1 MYLIILQGMKRS
13 YFTTLFLAIAIS
25 SIAQHKADIQTDSLK
40 SEHRITFIGDGET
53 PHQDSVRAIIDKFY
67 FDQFR
72 HFQDP
77 RAPYFLFM
85 SKDSKF
91 AMGIG
96 GVVRMRGWYD
106 WGGVIP
112 YNGFIPYAISVPRND
127 IARKKISTTPA
138 GTALYFRVIGNNHRL
153 GDYQLYIETN
163 FDGYNQV
170 GMKLKKA
177 YATVNDW
184 TIGYANSTFGDPAAF
199 PPLIDAQGPQAEV
212 QTTAVLLRWIHSID
226 KNWTI
231 AASVETPQSQV
242 GYDNITTS
250 KVEEWAPNLAAFG
263 QFGWGTNQHIRL
275 SGIMRVLPYHNMVS
289 GSNERDI
296 GWGLQ
301 LSSIFRPS
309 NSITLYATGN
319 IGRGYGSLTGDLIMG
334 NYDLINNPNV
344 HGEMYAPE
352 SFAWYGAIQYHFR
365 PNLFATATVGQ
376 ERFLP
381 KYNVSGDTY
390 KYGLYS
396 AFNVFWDITPR
407 FEVAAEVNFGKR
419 ANFNGESNWARRA
432 CLMAQFSF

>member
-1 MYLIILQGMKRS
+1 
-13 YFTTLFLAIAIS
+13 
-25 SIAQHKADIQTDSLK
+25 
-40 SEHRITFIGDGET
+40 
-53 PHQDSVRAIIDKFY
+53 
-67 FDQFR
+67 
-72 HFQDP
+72 
-77 RAPYFLFM
+77 M

-112 YNGFIPYAISVPRND
+112 YNGFIPQAISVPRND
-127 IARKKISTTPA
+127 IARRKISTTPA

-199 PPLIDAQGPQAEV
+199 PLLIDAQGPQAEV
-212 QTTAVLLRWIHSID
+212 QTTAVLVRWMHSFN
-226 KNWTI
+226 KNWTM

-242 GYDNITTS
+242 GYDNVTTS
-250 KVEEWAPNLAAFG
+250 KVDDWAPNIAAFG
-263 QFGWGTNQHIRL
+263 QYAWGTSQHLRL
-275 SGIMRVLPYHNMVS
+275 SGIMRMLPYHNMIN
-289 GSNERDI
+289 GSNEHKL

-301 LSSIFRPS
+301 LSSIIRPT
-309 NSITLYATGN
+309 NSLTLYATGN

-334 NYDLINNPNV
+334 NYDLLNNPNTL
-344 HGEMYAPE
+344 GDMYAPT
-352 SFAWYGAIQYHFR
+352 SYAWYGAIQYHFL
-365 PNLFATATVGQ
+365 PNLYSTASFGQ
-376 ERFLP
+376 ERLLP

-396 AFNVFWDITPR
+396 ALNIFWDITPR

-419 ANFNGESNWARRA
+419 ENFNGQSNWARRA
-432 CLMAQFSF
+432 CVMAQFSF

>member
-1 MYLIILQGMKRS
+1 MKR
-13 YFTTLFLAIAIS
+13 FKLMAIFIFFAGTIAF
-25 SIAQHKADIQTDSLK
+25 AQHKSEIQIDSLK
-40 SEHRITFIGDGET
+40 NSHLITFIGDGNN
-53 PHQDSVRAIIDKFY
+53 PHPDSVRAILDKFY
-67 FDQFR
+67 IDQFR

-112 YNGFIPYAISVPRND
+112 YNGFIPQAISVPRND

-138 GTALYFRVIGNNHRL
+138 GTALYYRVIGNNHRL

-212 QTTAVLLRWIHSID
+212 QTTTVLLRWMHSFD

-231 AASVETPQSQV
+231 ATSIETPQSQV
-242 GYDNITTS
+242 DYDNVNTS
-250 KVEEWAPNLAAFG
+250 KVDDWAPNVAAFG
-263 QFGWGTNQHIRL
+263 QYGWGNNQHIRL
-275 SGIMRVLPYHNMVS
+275 SGIMRVLPYHNLIN
-289 GSNERDI
+289 GSNEREL
-296 GWGLQ
+296 GWGVQ
-301 LSSIFRPS
+301 LSSIYQPAKPL
-309 NSITLYATGN
+309 TLYATAN
-319 IGRGYGSLTGDLIMG
+319 IGRGYGSLTGDLIMD
-334 NYDLINNPNV
+334 NYDLLNNPNTP
-344 HGEMYAPE
+344 GEMYAPE
-352 SFAWYGAIQYHFR
+352 SFAWYGAVQYHFR

-376 ERFLP
+376 ERLLP
-381 KYNVSGDTY
+381 QHNVPGDTY

-407 FEVAAEVNFGKR
+407 FEVAAELNFGKR
-419 ANFNGESNWARRA
+419 ANFNGDSNWARRA

>member
-1 MYLIILQGMKRS
+1 MKK
-13 YFTTLFLAIAIS
+13 FLFSTIAIF
-25 SIAQHKADIQTDSLK
+25 SIGIMTNAQHQTEIQIDSLK
-40 SEHRITFIGDGET
+40 QKHQISFIGSGET
-53 PHQDSVRAIIDKFY
+53 PHQDSVRVILDKFY
-67 FDQFR
+67 IDQFR

-106 WGGVIP
+106 WGGIIP
-112 YNGFIPYAISVPRND
+112 YNGFIPQAISVPRNN
-127 IARKKISTTPA
+127 IARRKISTTPA
-138 GTALYFRVIGNNHRL
+138 GTALYFRVIGNNHKL

-184 TIGYANSTFGDPAAF
+184 TIGYANSTFSDPAAF
-199 PPLIDAQGPQAEV
+199 PMLIDAQGPQAEV
-212 QTTAVLLRWIHSID
+212 QTTAVLLRWMHSLD

-242 GYDNITTS
+242 GYDNVTTS
-250 KVEEWAPNLAAFG
+250 KVDDWAPNVAAFG
-263 QFGWGTNQHIRL
+263 QCSWDNNQHIRL
-275 SGIMRVLPYHNMVS
+275 SGILRVLPYHNMTI
-289 GSNERDI
+289 GSNEHEI

-301 LSSIFRPS
+301 LSSIFRPAKPLT
-309 NSITLYATGN
+309 IYATAN

-334 NYDLINNPNV
+334 NYDLLNNPNYS
-344 HGEMYAPE
+344 GEMYAPE
-352 SFAWYGAIQYHFR
+352 SFAWYGAVQYNFC
-365 PNLFATATVGQ
+365 PNLFATATFGQ
-376 ERFLP
+376 ERLLP

>member
-1 MYLIILQGMKRS
+1 MKTYYL
-13 YFTTLFLAIAIS
+13 TATLLLVAGIVANG
-25 SIAQHKADIQTDSLK
+25 QHQTDIQIDSLK
-40 SEHRITFIGDGET
+40 REHRIVFMGDGDN
-53 PHQDSVRAIIDKFY
+53 PHEDSVKAMLDKFY
-67 FDQFR
+67 IDQFR
-72 HFQDP
+72 HLQDP
-77 RAPYFLFM
+77 RAPYFMFM

-112 YNGFIPYAISVPRND
+112 YNGFIPEAISVPRND
-127 IARKKISTTPA
+127 IARKKITTTPA

-199 PPLIDAQGPQAEV
+199 PMLIDAQGPQAEV
-212 QTTAVLLRWIHSID
+212 QTTAVLLRWMHSFD

-242 GYDNITTS
+242 GYDNVKTS
-250 KVEEWAPNLAAFG
+250 KVDDWAPNVATFG
-263 QFGWGTNQHIRL
+263 QYSWGKNQHLRL
-275 SGIMRVLPYHNMVS
+275 SGIMRMLPYHDMMN
-289 GSNERDI
+289 GSNEHEI
-296 GWGLQ
+296 GWGVQ
-301 LSSIFRPS
+301 LSSIIRPS
-309 NSITLYATGN
+309 KSLTLYATGN
-319 IGRGYGSLTGDLIMG
+319 IGRGYGSLTGDLIMD
-334 NYDLINNPNV
+334 NYDLLNTPDSP
-344 HGEMYAPE
+344 GEMYAPE
-352 SFAWYGAIQYHFR
+352 SFAWYGAIQYNFL
-365 PNLFATATVGQ
+365 PNLYSTATFGQ
-376 ERFLP
+376 ERLLP
-381 KYNVSGDTY
+381 KYKVNGDTY

-396 AFNVFWDITPR
+396 ALNIFWDITPR
-407 FEVAAEVNFGKR
+407 FEVAAEVNLGKR
-419 ANFNGESNWARRA
+419 ANFDGQSNWARRA

>member
-1 MYLIILQGMKRS
+1 MKKFS
-13 YFTTLFLAIAIS
+13 LIAIS
-25 SIAQHKADIQTDSLK
+25 IIICGIASNAQHQTEIQIDSLRNN
-40 SEHRITFIGDGET
+40 HRITVIGNGET
-53 PHQDSVRAIIDKFY
+53 PHQDSVRALLDKFY
-67 FDQFR
+67 IDQFR

-112 YNGFIPYAISVPRND
+112 YNGFIPEAISVPRND
-127 IARKKISTTPA
+127 IARRKISTTPA

-199 PPLIDAQGPQAEV
+199 PMLIDAQGPQAEV
-212 QTTAVLLRWIHSID
+212 QTTAVLVRWMHSFN
-226 KNWTI
+226 KNWTV

-242 GYDNITTS
+242 DYDNIATS
-250 KVEEWAPNLAAFG
+250 KVDDWFPNIATFG
-263 QFGWGTNQHIRL
+263 QFGWGTNEHIRL
-275 SGIMRVLPYHNMVS
+275 SGIMRVLPYHDMIN
-289 GSNERDI
+289 GSNEREI

-301 LSSIFRPS
+301 LSSVFRP
-309 NSITLYATGN
+309 IKPLTIYATGN

-334 NYDLINNPNV
+334 NYDLLNNPNKP
-344 HGEMYAPE
+344 GEMYAPS
-352 SFAWYGAIQYHFR
+352 SFAWYGAVQYNFL
-365 PNLFATATVGQ
+365 PNLYATATFGQ
-376 ERFLP
+376 ERLLP
-381 KYNVSGDTY
+381 QHKVSGDTY

-432 CLMAQFSF
+432 CIMAQFSF

>member
-1 MYLIILQGMKRS
+1 MKKIILMIVAFIPFAVGIK
-13 YFTTLFLAIAIS
+13 
-25 SIAQHKADIQTDSLK
+25 AQHQTEVQIDSLK
-40 SEHRITFIGDGET
+40 NSHQINFIGAGKI
-53 PHQDSVRAIIDKFY
+53 PHPDSVRAILDKFY
-67 FDQFR
+67 IDQFR
-72 HFQDP
+72 HLQDP
-77 RAPYFLFM
+77 RAPYFMFM

-91 AMGIG
+91 AIGIG

-138 GTALYFRVIGNNHRL
+138 GTALYFRVIGNNHKL

-199 PPLIDAQGPQAEV
+199 PMLIDAQGPQAEV
-212 QTTAVLLRWIHSID
+212 QTTAVLLRWMHSFN

-242 GYDNITTS
+242 GYDNVTTS
-250 KVEEWAPNLAAFG
+250 KVDDWAPNVATFG
-263 QFGWGTNQHIRL
+263 QFQWGTNQHIRL
-275 SGIMRVLPYHNMVS
+275 SGILRVLPYHDITI
-289 GSNERDI
+289 GSNEREI

-301 LSSIFRPS
+301 LSSVARPAKPL
-309 NSITLYATGN
+309 TLYATAN

-334 NYDLINNPNV
+334 NYDLINNPNSP
-344 HGEMYAPE
+344 GEMYAPE
-352 SFAWYGAIQYHFR
+352 SFAWYGAIQYNFK
-365 PNLFATATVGQ
+365 PNIFATATFGQ
-376 ERFLP
+376 ERLLP
-381 KYNVSGDTY
+381 KYKVSGDTY

-419 ANFNGESNWARRA
+419 TNFNGESNWARRA
-432 CLMAQFSF
+432 CLMTQFSF

>member
-1 MYLIILQGMKRS
+1 MKKIILMVIS
-13 YFTTLFLAIAIS
+13 VFSFTIVTNG
-25 SIAQHKADIQTDSLK
+25 QHHTEVQLDSLK
-40 SEHRITFIGDGET
+40 SSHQITFIGDGDK
-53 PHQDSVRAIIDKFY
+53 PHEDSVMAMLNKFY

-72 HFQDP
+72 HLQDP
-77 RAPYFLFM
+77 RAPYFMFM

-112 YNGFIPYAISVPRND
+112 YNGFIPQAISIPRND
-127 IARKKISTTPA
+127 IARKKIATTPA

-199 PPLIDAQGPQAEV
+199 PMLIDAQGPQAEV
-212 QTTAVLLRWIHSID
+212 QTTAVLLRWMHSFN
-226 KNWTI
+226 KNWTM

-242 GYDNITTS
+242 GYDNVTTS
-250 KVEEWAPNLAAFG
+250 KVDDWAPNIATFG
-263 QFGWGTNQHIRL
+263 QYSWGSNQHLRL
-275 SGIMRVLPYHNMVS
+275 SGIMRLLPYHDMINE
-289 GSNERDI
+289 SNEHKI
-296 GWGLQ
+296 GWGVQ
-301 LSSIFRPS
+301 LSSIIRPT

-319 IGRGYGSLTGDLIMG
+319 IGCGYGSMTGDLIMG
-334 NYDLINNPNV
+334 NYDLLNNPNS
-344 HGEMYAPE
+344 HGDMYAPK
-352 SFAWYGAIQYHFR
+352 SFAWYGAMQYNFR
-365 PNLFATATVGQ
+365 PNLFATATFGQ
-376 ERFLP
+376 ERLLP
-381 KYNVSGDTY
+381 QYKVSGNTY

-419 ANFNGESNWARRA
+419 ANFDGNSNWARRA

>member
-1 MYLIILQGMKRS
+1 MYMGMKKIILIVIG
-13 YFTTLFLAIAIS
+13 LLIC
-25 SIAQHKADIQTDSLK
+25 SITANAQHKADTQIDSLQR
-40 SEHRITFIGDGET
+40 SHRITFIGDGT
-53 PHQDSVRAIIDKFY
+53 VPHQDSVRAILDRFY
-67 FDQFR
+67 IDQFR

-112 YNGFIPYAISVPRND
+112 YNGFIPQAISVPRND
-127 IARKKISTTPA
+127 IARRKISTTPA

-199 PPLIDAQGPQAEV
+199 PLLIDAQGPQAEV
-212 QTTAVLLRWIHSID
+212 QTTAVLVRWMHSFN
-226 KNWTI
+226 KNWTM

-242 GYDNITTS
+242 GYDNVTTS
-250 KVEEWAPNLAAFG
+250 KVDDWAPNIAAFG
-263 QFGWGTNQHIRL
+263 QYAWGTSQHLRL
-275 SGIMRVLPYHNMVS
+275 SGIMRMLPYHNMIN
-289 GSNERDI
+289 GSNEHKL

-301 LSSIFRPS
+301 LSSIIRPT
-309 NSITLYATGN
+309 NSLTLYATGN

-334 NYDLINNPNV
+334 NYDLLNNPNTP
-344 HGEMYAPE
+344 GDMYAPT
-352 SFAWYGAIQYHFR
+352 SYAWYGAIQYHFL
-365 PNLFATATVGQ
+365 PNLYSTVSFGQ
-376 ERFLP
+376 ERLLP

-396 AFNVFWDITPR
+396 ALNIFWDITPR

-419 ANFNGESNWARRA
+419 ENFNGQSNWARRA
-432 CLMAQFSF
+432 CVMAQFSF

>member
-1 MYLIILQGMKRS
+1 MKKIILMIVAFIPFAVGIK
-13 YFTTLFLAIAIS
+13 
-25 SIAQHKADIQTDSLK
+25 AQHQTEVQIDSLK
-40 SEHRITFIGDGET
+40 NSHQINFIGAGKI
-53 PHQDSVRAIIDKFY
+53 PHPDSVRAILDKFY
-67 FDQFR
+67 IDQFR
-72 HFQDP
+72 HLQDP
-77 RAPYFLFM
+77 RAPYFMFM

-138 GTALYFRVIGNNHRL
+138 GTALYFRVIGNNHKL

-199 PPLIDAQGPQAEV
+199 PMLIDAQGPQAEV
-212 QTTAVLLRWIHSID
+212 QTTAVLLRWMHSFN

-242 GYDNITTS
+242 GYDNVTTS
-250 KVEEWAPNLAAFG
+250 KVDDWAPNVATFG
-263 QFGWGTNQHIRL
+263 QFQWGTNQHIRL
-275 SGIMRVLPYHNMVS
+275 SGILRVLPYHDITI
-289 GSNERDI
+289 GSNEREI

-301 LSSIFRPS
+301 LSSVARPAKPL
-309 NSITLYATGN
+309 TLYATAN
-319 IGRGYGSLTGDLIMG
+319 IGRGYGSLTGDLIMS
-334 NYDLINNPNV
+334 NYDLINNPNSP
-344 HGEMYAPE
+344 GEMYAPE
-352 SFAWYGAIQYHFR
+352 SFAWYGAIQYNFK
-365 PNLFATATVGQ
+365 PNIFATATFGQ
-376 ERFLP
+376 ERLLP
-381 KYNVSGDTY
+381 KYMVSGDTY

-419 ANFNGESNWARRA
+419 TNFNGESNWARRA
-432 CLMAQFSF
+432 CLMTQFSF

>member
-1 MYLIILQGMKRS
+1 MKK
-13 YFTTLFLAIAIS
+13 FLFSTIAIF
-25 SIAQHKADIQTDSLK
+25 SIGIMTNAQHQTEIQIDSLK
-40 SEHRITFIGDGET
+40 QKHQISFIGSGET
-53 PHQDSVRAIIDKFY
+53 PHQDSVRVILDKFY
-67 FDQFR
+67 IDQFR

-106 WGGVIP
+106 WGGIIP
-112 YNGFIPYAISVPRND
+112 YNGFIPQAISVPRND
-127 IARKKISTTPA
+127 IARRKISTTPA
-138 GTALYFRVIGNNHRL
+138 GTALYFRVIGNNHKL

-199 PPLIDAQGPQAEV
+199 PMLIDAQGPQAEV
-212 QTTAVLLRWIHSID
+212 QTTAVLLRWMHSFD

-250 KVEEWAPNLAAFG
+250 KVDDWAPNVAAFG
-263 QFGWGTNQHIRL
+263 QCAWGNNQHIRL
-275 SGIMRVLPYHNMVS
+275 SGILRVLPYHNMTI
-289 GSNERDI
+289 GSNEHKI

-301 LSSIFRPS
+301 LSSIFRPAKPLT
-309 NSITLYATGN
+309 IYATAN

-334 NYDLINNPNV
+334 NYDLLNNPNYS
-344 HGEMYAPE
+344 GEMYAPE
-352 SFAWYGAIQYHFR
+352 SFAWYGAVQYNFC
-365 PNLFATATVGQ
+365 PNLFATATFGQ
-376 ERFLP
+376 ERLLP

>member
-1 MYLIILQGMKRS
+1 MYMGMKKIILIVIG
-13 YFTTLFLAIAIS
+13 LLIC
-25 SIAQHKADIQTDSLK
+25 SITANAQHKADTQIDSLQR
-40 SEHRITFIGDGET
+40 SHRITFLGDGT
-53 PHQDSVRAIIDKFY
+53 VPHQDSVRAILDRFY
-67 FDQFR
+67 IDQFR

-112 YNGFIPYAISVPRND
+112 YNGFIPQAISVPRND
-127 IARKKISTTPA
+127 IARRKISTTPA

-199 PPLIDAQGPQAEV
+199 PLLIDAQGPQAEV
-212 QTTAVLLRWIHSID
+212 QTTAVLVRWMHSFN

-242 GYDNITTS
+242 GYDNVTTS
-250 KVEEWAPNLAAFG
+250 KVDDWAPNIAAFG
-263 QFGWGTNQHIRL
+263 QYAWGTSQHLRL
-275 SGIMRVLPYHNMVS
+275 SGIMRMLPYHNMIN
-289 GSNERDI
+289 GSNEHKL

-301 LSSIFRPS
+301 LSSIIRPT
-309 NSITLYATGN
+309 NSLTLYATGN

-334 NYDLINNPNV
+334 NYDLLNNPNTP
-344 HGEMYAPE
+344 GDMYAPT
-352 SFAWYGAIQYHFR
+352 SYAWYGAIQYHFL
-365 PNLFATATVGQ
+365 PNLYSTASFGQ
-376 ERFLP
+376 ERLLP
-381 KYNVSGDTY
+381 KYNVSSDTY

-396 AFNVFWDITPR
+396 ALNIFWDITPR

-419 ANFNGESNWARRA
+419 ENFNGQSNWARRA
-432 CLMAQFSF
+432 CVMAQFSF

>member
-1 MYLIILQGMKRS
+1 MKK
-13 YFTTLFLAIAIS
+13 FLFSTIAIF
-25 SIAQHKADIQTDSLK
+25 SIGIMTNAQHQTEIQIDSLK
-40 SEHRITFIGDGET
+40 QKHQISFIGSGEI
-53 PHQDSVRAIIDKFY
+53 PHQDSVRVILDKFY
-67 FDQFR
+67 IDQFR

-106 WGGVIP
+106 WGGIIP
-112 YNGFIPYAISVPRND
+112 YNGFIPQAISVPRND
-127 IARKKISTTPA
+127 IARRKISTTPA
-138 GTALYFRVIGNNHRL
+138 GTALYFRVIGNNHKL

-184 TIGYANSTFGDPAAF
+184 TIGYANSTFSDPAAF
-199 PPLIDAQGPQAEV
+199 PMLIDAQGPQAEV
-212 QTTAVLLRWIHSID
+212 QTTAVLLRWMHSLD

-242 GYDNITTS
+242 GYDNVTTS
-250 KVEEWAPNLAAFG
+250 KVDDWAPNVAAFG
-263 QFGWGTNQHIRL
+263 QCAWDNNQHIRL
-275 SGIMRVLPYHNMVS
+275 SGILRVLPYHNMTI
-289 GSNERDI
+289 GSNEHEI
-296 GWGLQ
+296 GCGLQ
-301 LSSIFRPS
+301 LSSIFRPAKPLT
-309 NSITLYATGN
+309 IYATAN
-319 IGRGYGSLTGDLIMG
+319 IGLGYGSLTGDLIMV
-334 NYDLINNPNV
+334 NYDLLNNPNYS
-344 HGEMYAPE
+344 GEMYAPE
-352 SFAWYGAIQYHFR
+352 SFAWYGAVQYNFC
-365 PNLFATATVGQ
+365 PNLFATATFGQ
-376 ERFLP
+376 ERLLP

>member
-1 MYLIILQGMKRS
+1 MYIGLKKIILM
-13 YFTTLFLAIAIS
+13 AIAIVTCGMAS
-25 SIAQHKADIQTDSLK
+25 NAQHQTEIQIDSLK
-40 SEHRITFIGDGET
+40 KNHQIAFIGDGNT
-53 PHQDSVRAIIDKFY
+53 PHPDSVRAILDKFY
-67 FDQFR
+67 IDQFR
-72 HFQDP
+72 HLQDP
-77 RAPYFLFM
+77 RAPYFMFM

-106 WGGVIP
+106 WNGVIP
-112 YNGFIPYAISVPRND
+112 YNGFIPQAISVPSND
-127 IARKKISTTPA
+127 IARRKITTTPA

-199 PPLIDAQGPQAEV
+199 PMLIDAQGPQAEV
-212 QTTAVLLRWIHSID
+212 QTTAVLVRWMHSFN
-226 KNWTI
+226 KNWTV

-242 GYDNITTS
+242 GYNNITTS
-250 KVEEWAPNLAAFG
+250 KVDDWFPNIATFG
-263 QFGWGTNQHIRL
+263 QFGWGTNNHVRL
-275 SGIMRVLPYHNMVS
+275 SGILRVLPYHDMIN
-289 GSNERDI
+289 GSNEREI
-296 GWGLQ
+296 GWGVQ
-301 LSSIFRPS
+301 LSSIFRPT
-309 NSITLYATGN
+309 NSLTLYATGN

-334 NYDLINNPNV
+334 NYDLLNNPNTP
-344 HGEMYAPE
+344 GEMYAPE
-352 SFAWYGAIQYHFR
+352 SFAWYGAVQYNFR
-365 PNLFATATVGQ
+365 PNLYATATFGQ
-376 ERFLP
+376 ERLLP

-396 AFNVFWDITPR
+396 AFNIFWDITPR

-419 ANFNGESNWARRA
+419 ANFDGQSNWARRA

>member
-1 MYLIILQGMKRS
+1 MKKIILMVSVIAFCSING
-13 YFTTLFLAIAIS
+13 FT
-25 SIAQHKADIQTDSLK
+25 QHQTEVQIDSLK
-40 SEHRITFIGDGET
+40 NSHRITSFGDGET
-53 PHQDSVRAIIDKFY
+53 PHPDSVRAVLDKFY
-67 FDQFR
+67 IDQFR

-85 SKDSKF
+85 SKDNKF

-112 YNGFIPYAISVPRND
+112 YNGFIPEAISVPRND
-127 IARKKISTTPA
+127 IARRKIATTPA

-199 PPLIDAQGPQAEV
+199 PILIDAQGPQAEV
-212 QTTAVLLRWIHSID
+212 QTTAVLLRWMHSFN
-226 KNWTI
+226 KNWTV

-242 GYDNITTS
+242 GYDNISTS
-250 KVEEWAPNLAAFG
+250 KVDDWAPNIATFG
-263 QFGWGTNQHIRL
+263 QFGWGNNEHIRL
-275 SGIMRVLPYHNMVS
+275 SGIMRVLPYHDNIN
-289 GSNERDI
+289 GSNEHEI

-301 LSSIFRPS
+301 LSSIIRP
-309 NSITLYATGN
+309 IKPLTIYATGN
-319 IGRGYGSLTGDLIMG
+319 IGHGYGSLTGDLIMG

-344 HGEMYAPE
+344 AGEMYAPK
-352 SFAWYGAIQYHFR
+352 SFAWYGAVQYNFR
-365 PNLFATATVGQ
+365 PNIYATATFGQ

-381 KYNVSGDTY
+381 KHNVSGDTY

-407 FEVAAEVNFGKR
+407 FEVAAEINFGKR
-419 ANFNGESNWARRA
+419 VNFNGESNWARRA
-432 CLMAQFSF
+432 CLMTQFSF